1 MPVVRPERRGVVSQQ
16 SSNETLPSLPRE
28 ISGDQSCKHA
38 IRDDLR
44 GMRGED
50 RTFDRPIL
58 NYDHDVFWDFSTAS
72 VADGA

>member
-1 MPVVRPERRGVVSQQ
+1 MPVVRHERRGVVSQQ
-16 SSNETLPSLPRE
+16 SSNETLPSLPPA

-44 GMRGED
+44 GMHGED
-50 RTFDRPIL
+50 RMFDRPIV